1 MKDPTDTR
9 DIGPRVG
16 SPLWIHLTVVTAVGA
31 AVFGYAMTDLGGLSS
46 LIKTPLFWVLSV
58 MIVLG
63 EVWPVTI
70 PRRASTDAPITS
82 ISFSFAALIVWGL
95 PVGVLV
101 WGTSTLVAHFLVQRR
116 AVHRAVF
123 NAAVAAL
130 GMAAAG
136 LVLYA
141 LGNKVS
147 ATHPWTPRGSDLWRI
162 APAAVACFIVVY
174 VLVVTAVALHSR
186 WPVLPTLIKDL
197 PYEAFVSLVLFAT
210 APLVA
215 VVIHTGSALLLLL
228 FAFPLG
234 AIYIN
239 AAVSVQRQHQ
249 AHHDELTGL
258 PNRKLLMLRLDSM
271 LAQAASS
278 GGNVGFLLLDLDR
291 GLKEVNDTLG
301 HAVGDRLLRLVAHRL
316 THSVR
321 PGDLV
326 ARLGG
331 DEFAVLLP
339 SVKEASAAREV
350 AARLRAAVAEPIR
363 LEGMSFVIEVSIGI
377 AMFPED
383 ATADELLMQR
393 ADVAMYLAKQRRS
406 GVERY
411 VPDLDR
417 NSPARLALFGELRR
431 GLDRG
436 ELELH
441 YQPKM
446 YLADNRAA
454 GMEALVRWRHPV
466 RGMLTPDDFI
476 PIVQQS
482 YLMREVTAYVIETA
496 LAQVA
501 LWRQAGL
508 AVQVSVNVSGRDLL
522 DTGLADLVSRGLN
535 RHQLPPDALL
545 LEIDERVLTREPAHA
560 VATAEALAEIGVGLS
575 LDDFGTGYSNLLR
588 LKRLPICEV
597 KVDQS
602 FVGSL
607 LESPED
613 EVVVKMILDLAA
625 ALGIRSVAE
634 GVESAEVAAAL
645 SAMGCVAGQGWY
657 FAKPMPAV
665 TATAWL
671 TEHGTAGDRASQ
683 APAGWEPI
691 SRTFDDAI
699 TGESGAVRLHDHVLL
714 RGGGVRRDLGAG
726 PCEDRPRHDR
736 HGVDG
741 PAVLVGGATFAN
753 GSRINDTVIAGTVIG
768 STAIDGTV
776 IDGTAIDG
784 TALDGTAVDGTAV
797 DGTPELRTRVVVPPT
812 GWRR

>member
-16 SPLWIHLTVVTAVGA
+16 SPLWIHITIVITLGTAVFA
-31 AVFGYAMTDLGGLSS
+31 AMLNYLRDSGLTR
-46 LIKTPLFWVLSV
+46 LTGHPLFWVLAV

-63 EVWPVTI
+63 EIWPIMTPGRPSTEGPI
-70 PRRASTDAPITS
+70 ASIT
-82 ISFSFAALIVWGL
+82 FSFAALIAWGL
-95 PVGVLV
+95 PVAVLL
-101 WGTSTLVAHFLVQRR
+101 WFSSTVITGLAQRK
-116 AVHRAVF
+116 ALHRSAF
-123 NAAVAAL
+123 NAAASTL
-130 GMAAAG
+130 GMFAAG
-136 LVLYA
+136 LVLYK
-141 LGNKVS
+141 LGFQMSPQK
-147 ATHPWTPRGSDLWRI
+147 PWYPDGQQLWRI
-162 APAAVACFIVVY
+162 VPAATACFLVSY
-174 VLVVTAVALHSR
+174 VLISTAIALHSR
-186 WPVLPTLIKDL
+186 EPVLKTLRRGL
-197 PYEAFVSLVLFAT
+197 RYEALVALVLYAT

-215 VVIHTGSALLLLL
+215 VIIGRNSALLLLL

-239 AAVSVQRQHQ
+239 AAVSVQREHQ

-258 PNRKLLMLRLDSM
+258 PNRKLLMLRLDSV

-278 GGNVGFLLLDLDR
+278 GNMAGFLLLDLDR

-326 ARLGG
+326 ARIGG

-383 ATADELLMQR
+383 ASQDESLMQR

-446 YLADNRAA
+446 HLADKRAV
-454 GMEALVRWRHPV
+454 GVEALVRWRHPV

-476 PIVQQS
+476 PVVQQS
-482 YLMREVTAYVIETA
+482 YLMREVTAYVIDSA

-522 DTGLADLVSRGLN
+522 DTGLADLVSRGLS
-535 RHQLPPDALL
+535 RHQLPSDALL
-545 LEIDERVLTREPAHA
+545 LELDERVLTSEPAHA
-560 VATAEALAEIGVGLS
+560 VTTAEALAAIGVGLS
-575 LDDFGTGYSNLLR
+575 LDDFGTGYSNLVR

-597 KVDQS
+597 KVDSS
-602 FVGSL
+602 FVSRLLGS
-607 LESPED
+607 PDD
-613 EVVVKMILDLAA
+613 EVVVKSILDLAA

-634 GVESAEVAAAL
+634 GVESRDVADAL
-645 SAMGCVAGQGWY
+645 AAMGCVAGQGWY
-657 FAKPMPAV
+657 FARPMPAV

-671 TEHGTAGDRASQ
+671 TEHGVQVSRA
-683 APAGWEPI
+683 AKAAERW
-691 SRTFDDAI
+691 DAI
-699 TGESGAVRLHDHVLL
+699 GPVLDSTVL
-714 RGGGVRRDLGAG
+714 DDTVLDSTVLDSTVLDGAG
-726 PCEDRPRHDR
+726 LADRGAKSDAPMLQDHSLLAELDTERGR
-736 HGVDG
+736 GVPEQLG
-741 PAVLVGGATFAN
+741 RVR
-753 GSRINDTVIAGTVIG
+753 SRA
-768 STAIDGTV
+768 
-776 IDGTAIDG
+776 
-784 TALDGTAVDGTAV
+784 
-797 DGTPELRTRVVVPPT
+797 VVPPS
-812 GWRR
+812 GWMH